1 MTKQGRS
8 LSGHERHCCYL
19 NLHGS
24 SQAEGRFANVSAVS
38 GLDLDDDGRGL
49 AFVDWDQDGD
59 QDLLISNRN
68 APRIR
73 FMRNDSINENH
84 FVAVRLI
91 GNGTT
96 TNRDAIGARVEVVLQ
111 KENTS
116 EKKLNPATDKP
127 SVTAI
132 GPTLP
137 KPLVKTLRA
146 GEGYVSQNSRWIH
159 FGLGRSKQIQ
169 KVVIYWPGGKA
180 EDFSPIQIDQYYELK
195 QGTGKPQLRKNDRP
209 TKPLERKRPS
219 IASATQKARA
229 PLLTPLPMPKIS
241 YTLFDHET
249 ETLSFN
255 QGKAVLINL
264 WASWCQP
271 CVQELHEFTTH
282 AAEIRGANVEIV
294 ALSVDGVG
302 SDETDPAISKQLIKK
317 MGFPFPAG
325 QATPQLIDMLQK
337 IHNLTIPLQLPL
349 PVPSSFLVDANGDLT
364 VIYKGPISV
373 EQLLADIKYSDL
385 NRKQQLEQ
393 TSGLSGKIIEHP
405 RVQQLMN
412 RDDARSLFD
421 TVRITQTVDPRTA
434 KRTYEEI
441 LRLDPDFAQAH
452 SKLGIIC
459 LQLNEIDE
467 AKKHF
472 RKALVIDPNLSAALY
487 NLGAIAARAGDLST
501 AEDYFRKLE
510 EGSPDSVQAVFNLG
524 MVFLNQYK
532 YDDAKVYL
540 DKAHKLSPT
549 NTNIIYNRG
558 KVNAALNN
566 HENAILDYS
575 TALEQQPTWLA
586 AYKNRAKSAV
596 KLKKYDVAIDDYTS
610 AIELAPQDAN
620 LYFNRGQILQIF
632 GRIKKALEDYN
643 VAIRLDPDRA
653 MAYNNKAWILATCVN
668 AEMRNGDQALASA
681 KRAFD
686 LAKDPKRYDVL
697 DTLAAAYAEA
707 TQYEK
712 AVEWQLKAIER
723 APENAKP
730 PLAERLK
737 LYQSGKP
744 YRANPSLP
752 VTGAPKR
759 PS

>member
-19 NLHGS
+19 NLNGS
-24 SQAEGRFANVSAVS
+24 DMAEGRFANVSAVS

-49 AFVDWDQDGD
+49 AFVDWDRDGD

-96 TNRDAIGARVEVVLQ
+96 TNRDAIGARVEVIFQ
-111 KENTS
+111 KENAP
-116 EKKLNPATDKP
+116 EKNLNPDRDEP
-127 SVTAI
+127 SGTAMDVN
-132 GPTLP
+132 LP

-159 FGLGRSKQIQ
+159 FGLGKSTKIQ
-169 KVVIYWPGGKA
+169 KVVVYWPGGKA
-180 EDFSPIQIDQYYELK
+180 EDFSPIQIDQHYELK
-195 QGTGKPQLRKNDRP
+195 QGTGKPRLRKDDRP
-209 TKPLERKRPS
+209 TQLLARKRPS
-219 IASATQKARA
+219 IASDTQKARA
-229 PLLTPLPMPKIS
+229 PLLTPLPMPNIS

-255 QGKAVLINL
+255 QGKSVLINL

-271 CVQELHEFTTH
+271 CVQELHEFTSH
-282 AAEIRGANVEIV
+282 AAEIREAGIEIV
-294 ALSVDGVG
+294 ALSVDGIG
-302 SDETDPAISKQLIKK
+302 SDETDPAISKELIKK

-325 QATPQLIDMLQK
+325 QATPQLLDMLQK

-364 VIYKGPISV
+364 VIYKGAISV
-373 EQLLADIKYSDL
+373 EQLLTDIKYSDL
-385 NRKQQLEQ
+385 SRKQQLVQ
-393 TSGLSGKIIEHP
+393 TSGLPGKIIEHP

-412 RDDARSLFD
+412 EDDARSLFD
-421 TVRITQTVDPRTA
+421 TVRITQAVDPRTA

-441 LRLDPDFAQAH
+441 IQLNPDFAQAH
-452 SKLGIIC
+452 SKLGVIC
-459 LQLNEIDE
+459 LQLNEINE

-472 RKALVIDPNLSAALY
+472 QNAIVLDPNLSTALY
-487 NLGAIAARAGDLST
+487 NLGALAARAGDLST
-501 AEDYFRKLE
+501 AEDYFRTLE
-510 EGSPDSVQAVFNLG
+510 QGSPDSVQAVFNLG
-524 MVFLNQYK
+524 MIFLNQHK
-532 YDDAKVYL
+532 YEDAKVYL
-540 DKAHKLSPT
+540 DKAHELSP
-549 NTNIIYNRG
+549 NNVNIIYNRG
-558 KVNAALNN
+558 NVNAALNN
-566 HENAILDYS
+566 HENAIQNYDL
-575 TALEQQPTWLA
+575 AIKQRPNWLA
-586 AYKNRAKSAV
+586 AYKNRAKSAL
-596 KLKKYDVAIDDYTS
+596 KLNKYDVAIEDYTR

-620 LYFNRGQILQIF
+620 LHFNRGQIFQIL
-632 GRIKKALEDYN
+632 GRTKKALEDYN
-643 VAIRLDPDRA
+643 ATIRLKPDRT
-653 MAYNNKAWILATCVN
+653 MAYNNKAWILATCAN
-668 AEMRNGDQALASA
+668 AEIRNGHESLTSA
-681 KRAFD
+681 KRAYE
-686 LAKDPKRYDVL
+686 LAKEPKQYDVL

-707 TQYEK
+707 AQYEK

-730 PLAERLK
+730 ALAERLK

-744 YRANPSLP
+744 YRENSPL
-752 VTGAPKR
+752 R
-759 PS
+759 